1 MNISAVFAR
10 NLRSG
15 LLVAAAAGSIATSS
29 TAFAQ
34 QATSAVTVDAAV
46 TANCVVSTT
55 PVSFGNVD
63 VTSGSAVLGT
73 GGVSVTCTNG
83 TAWSAAADAG
93 QAVGAT
99 PATRQMT
106 DGTNLLNYSLYTDTG
121 RTTLWGDGTAASA
134 AITDTG
140 TGAAQPQ
147 TIFARV
153 PAGQNALPAGNY
165 ADLVVVTV
173 TY

>member
-1 MNISAVFAR
+1 MVISAVFAR

-15 LLVAAAAGSIATSS
+15 LLVAAAAGSVAIGS

-34 QATSAVTVDAAV
+34 TATSAVAVDAAV

-63 VTSGSAVLGT
+63 VTSGAAVLGT

-106 DGTNLLNYSLYTDTG
+106 DGTNLLSFSLYSDTG
-121 RTTLWGDGTAASA
+121 RTTVWGDGTAASA
-134 AITDTG
+134 PIAATG
-140 TGAAQPQ
+140 TGTAQDQ
-147 TIFARV
+147 VIYARV
-153 PAGQNALPAGNY
+153 PAGQSALPAGNY
-165 ADLVVVTV
+165 ADSVVVTV